1 MLCELAK
8 TPRRQVG
15 ELLIDRRRL
24 SSRVSRPS
32 HVSRR
37 NPIACSVSVP
47 QPSPVSL
54 LPVQQG
60 CPLQQHPPY
69 LCSRWHAQYQNQ
81 SRRHQGLR
89 WLEFH
94 LLDLWQRGTE
104 MPNYC
109 YCALPPRADGG
120 NLGLSSA
127 GWSRQWEKEWVWFC
141 LQYTARSF
149 GHLRRLRLCV
159 LNLVTL
165 GGRSFASGR
174 GCRQFTVAQSSSW
187 AGDELAL
194 GIVCSCLRR
203 LKAKGKK
210 GFSNWSWFLVTSLP
224 PNKRKQA

>member
-1 MLCELAK
+1 MPSATTSPVLVLPLACPISK
-8 TPRRQVG
+8 SIPA
-15 ELLIDRRRL
+15 
-24 SSRVSRPS
+24 SSRVALAR
-32 HVSRR
+32 VSFIR
-37 NPIACSVSVP
+37 SVA
-47 QPSPVSL
+47 
-54 LPVQQG
+54 G
-60 CPLQQHPPY
+60 
-69 LCSRWHAQYQNQ
+69 
-81 SRRHQGLR
+81 
-89 WLEFH
+89 
-94 LLDLWQRGTE
+94 GTE

-109 YCALPPRADGG
+109 YCALPPRADGW

-174 GCRQFTVAQSSSW
+174 GCRQITVAQSSSW